1 MPARLVAAPPKRGRF
16 CSLELERG
24 NVRSLESLRTRGHFE
39 FNRLAVVQRL
49 VSLRLNRGEMHE
61 NIVAGLALDESE
73 ALAGVKPLYCSLF
86 FQLCVSFLFEL
97 FGAVSNASGQE
108 KRAARVNLQPF
119 KNV

>member
-1 MPARLVAAPPKRGRF
+1 MACGPAGAGPPLQRK
-16 CSLELERG
+16 LERG
-24 NVRSLESLRTRGHFE
+24 NVRCLESLGTRGHFE
-39 FNRLAVVQRL
+39 LNGLAVVQRL

>member
-1 MPARLVAAPPKRGRF
+1 MPARLVAAPPKRGR
-16 CSLELERG
+16 LLQPELECG
-24 NVRSLESLRTRGHFE
+24 NVRGLESLRTRGHFE